1 MLWHITVVFV
11 VENKFQSRWP
21 REEGFIVTAIS
32 VNNSLLDLPPSSF
45 FGIRSD
51 DLLFLIH
58 SASTTSMAKNENA
71 AAGQKGVNPA
81 SIVTVNH
88 SQWIRKN
95 QNLNF
100 AYSVLQQI
108 LSKIPQFAMMK
119 LVFEMVWGLIL
130 SRFWSQFM
138 QFYGAAWIFSPFLSP
153 LIKHRVTLL
162 HFIGMQMR
170 RGQIDAR
177 PNTL

>member
-1 MLWHITVVFV
+1 MRYFRNQKVSSTALYVKKFQVLLFWRLLWHITVVFV

-88 SQWIRKN
+88 SQWVRKN
-95 QNLNF
+95 PKLNF
-100 AYSVLQQI
+100 VNNDLQF
-108 LSKIPQFAMMK
+108 SKNQPNAFVK
-119 LVFEMVWGLIL
+119 LIL
-130 SRFWSQFM
+130 DL
-138 QFYGAAWIFSPFLSP
+138 IFPIIS
-153 LIKHRVTLL
+153 
-162 HFIGMQMR
+162 
-170 RGQIDAR
+170 
-177 PNTL
+177 